1 MLADAIREVLPVL
14 RAEAE
19 AMMVDSCTVTRADG
33 GTQMD
38 PVTLEEVPTST
49 TVWSGKC
56 RVQRSGALSP
66 REASGAAGFE
76 FGIDSI
82 LVQLP
87 VSATG
92 IKRGDVLTVTDA
104 NGDPDLLNV
113 KATVQANMAKTH
125 ATKRTL
131 VCEEVS

>member
-76 FGIDSI
+76 FGIDSLLI
-82 LVQLP
+82 QLP
-87 VSATG
+87 LSATG
-92 IKRGDVLTVTDA
+92 IKRGDVLTVTA
-104 NGDPDLLNV
+104 ATGDPDLLNV